1 MRFCTLFI
9 IVFEEYLVKH
19 AQICKKK
26 KNGQIC
32 GPFLERLGNFSGAK
46 AVQILKSEPV

>member
-26 KNGQIC
+26 KMLRSAARFLKGQVTSQVR
-32 GPFLERLGNFSGAK
+32 RLFK
-46 AVQILKSEPV
+46 F